1 MPIKKETYIAKYAVS
16 SVCWNYVVVDMTFGS
31 DRGLDKRGADMAQI
45 NMVEEK
51 TEMSKLI
58 NLLETKQEEVIY
70 FARNGMAVA
79 QLTLIPKKITGKRI
93 GVAEGKF
100 KVPDEFDSWD
110 KEVGEMF
117 GGEI

>member
-1 MPIKKETYIAKYAVS
+1 
-16 SVCWNYVVVDMTFGS
+16 
-31 DRGLDKRGADMAQI
+31 MAQV
-45 NMVEEK
+45 NVLEDK
-51 TEMSKLI
+51 TDLSKLV

-70 FARNGMAVA
+70 LEKNGVTVA
-79 QLTLIPKKITGKRI
+79 QMTLIPKKTVRKRI